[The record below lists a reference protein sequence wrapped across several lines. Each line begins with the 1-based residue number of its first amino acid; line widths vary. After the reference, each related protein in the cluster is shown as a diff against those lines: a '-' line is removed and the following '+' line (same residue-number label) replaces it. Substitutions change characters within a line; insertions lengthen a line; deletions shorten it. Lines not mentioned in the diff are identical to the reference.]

1 MAKRVNTVFLLA
13 LTLVVVVM
21 GVFGFGFYKYM
32 HRPNAQKHVAAAKQY
47 LQDNNYEGAQIEYT
61 LATRLD
67 RTNKALYIELGDVAN
82 RRGGEQGFSALEQA
96 RAAWQGALEIDPHDA
111 VALNRLLDSYVDQ
124 MTYAPATMQPAQ
136 YSTMKDVAGR
146 LYQDDPTNV
155 RAHAYLMIAPIEQWM
170 HGGPLSQ
177 KALADLLGELGK
189 IQKAHPEN
197 YEVLSALCRA
207 HLRDAVDAIRGANPA
222 RADAD
227 LKEVHQV
234 LDSSAAVHPMT
245 GSLMLRI
252 AQIDRML
259 IQFGKTRDE
268 RQKQLDASDAAL
280 QEAQKL
286 TSEKDPLMV
295 EVYLE
300 SADRAVEHQNL
311 ANAQSILQKVLAT
324 PEGSSD
330 VRVKDQLA
338 RVLGMSGDQTKRQ
351 EAINML
357 STPLADSHEAGV
369 RGALL
374 KYNQSQMLEELTYLR
389 VDQYSATTDPQQR
402 NQLLVQIDDGYK
414 SLASQYRTESPQ
426 LLRLRASVE
435 HIKGQRA
442 QSIETLKRAVD
453 IMDHMPNKPSF
464 QYDLIF
470 QLARGYFEAGQNR
483 AAEQRLV
490 QVLQAA
496 PAFMPARAMLFELYV
511 QERNFA
517 AAQGQIDQLSAV
529 QPNSPDVAR
538 YQMALA
544 QAQGKSQ
551 EDLKGLY
558 EKLPE
563 DTLSARRFKAER
575 AYVIENYPDA
585 ARLFEAV
592 LKEEP
597 RDLRSVLL
605 LSNVYSKLDQKDK
618 AKALVEHSIASM
630 PDEPRLKILQ
640 QQLDGATPEQLKEL
654 SQKLLASGDPVT
666 QELAEARTDAAQ
678 GKYDSALAHLKKV
691 RDQRPDDIAAWD
703 LTFHINLGRGRF
715 DQAQV
720 AASNLAR
727 LNGDQDNGRAY
738 EWELAMA
745 QRDFAKAISIGRQLT
760 SDRSAF
766 SQSWRML
773 GDALRAAGQLNEAL
787 NQYRTALEI
796 QTTNIDA
803 CIGEVRCLEGL
814 DQPDQARDVASAGL
828 QRMPDNA
835 QLKEIVMSH
844 DAAHNAADVVPQR
857 RTILEKSPNDPM
869 SYYNLAET
877 CMMAAKQTEASDP
890 TKAKQFSDEANQT
903 LQKGVAKFPDDL
915 RLNAGLAEVL
925 EKSGHFDDGL
935 KILER
940 LSSLPQYKDR
950 PEIISLM
957 GEYYSRGEHPEDA
970 EKLFREAWAASHD
983 DTAME
988 LRLAQ
993 HLVSEQRYDAALE
1006 VLADKTNADRLEVIR
1021 ARVRTLMAAGRFD
1034 EADKNARAA
1043 LEANPKSEDIML
1055 LLAGIEL
1062 TSKHYAAARQQT
1074 QAALAIDPKNDT
1086 AIYFQALIEINDPS
1100 DGNMALAIQ
1109 NLGDLA
1115 ARHPKVIHYKVDLS
1129 TAYARRHDEEA
1140 AAHQLED
1147 ALAIEPTNDDVRAR
1161 LLTIYLQTQKWGRFE
1176 EVVQAAMSDPKLS
1189 SNPAWP
1195 HAYAQAL
1202 AQQKNYS
1209 KALEQMRQAIK
1220 LDKTHNI
1227 LYQHD
1232 LLDIMLASGD
1242 FQGALAQTDSL
1253 LADNHR
1259 DYWIYSDR
1267 GIAHAASGD
1276 KSTATADFDQALKA
1290 IDPSKDF
1297 DAARDV
1303 ILKMGQSVGYDQAIA
1318 RVQPHIANENRWRVL
1333 AVDLHIANSDWSGA
1347 VNALE
1352 PLMAKPQA
1360 LTTTDERVNVLQK
1373 AGLAFQMAGQ
1383 FDKARQAYQDLL
1395 KIQPNDVS
1403 VLNNIAY
1410 LLAVDMKNPAQA
1422 KAYSQQ
1428 AYDSQIRNG
1437 LVNPGIADT
1446 HGWVLT
1452 LCGGNDAGV
1461 GLTILDGIVRDH
1473 PDFLEARYH
1482 LGMAYLR
1489 KKDSK
1494 MAEQQLAA
1502 AMSQV
1507 QQMENQHQTV
1517 DAHLK
1522 DEIDQGL
1529 RQAREQSGTR
1539 VGSAGYSFSGAK

>member
-21 GVFGFGFYKYM
+21 GVIGFGFYKYM

-61 LATRLD
+61 LAARLD
-67 RTNKALYIELGDVAN
+67 RTNKAIYIDLGDVAN
-82 RRGGEQGFSALEQA
+82 RRGGEQGFGALEQA
-96 RAAWQGALEIDPHDA
+96 RAAWQAALEIDPHDA

-124 MTYAPATMQPAQ
+124 ISYAPSTMQPAQ
-136 YSTMKDVAGR
+136 YSGLKDVAGR

-155 RAHAYLMIAPIEQWM
+155 RAHAYLLIAPIEQWM
-170 HGGPLSQ
+170 QGGPLSQ
-177 KALADLLGELGK
+177 KALNELLGELGK

-197 YEVLSALCRA
+197 YEVFSTLCRA
-207 HLRDAVDAIRGANPA
+207 TLRDAVEAFRGSNPDRMA
-222 RADAD
+222 AD
-227 LKEVHQV
+227 LKRVQQFI
-234 LDSSAAVHPMT
+234 DAAADVRPMT

-252 AQIDRML
+252 SQIDRML
-259 IQFGKTRDE
+259 IQFGKTKEE
-268 RQKQLDASDAAL
+268 RQKQLDASEAAL
-280 QEAQKL
+280 NEAQKL
-286 TSEKDPLMV
+286 TNDSDPLMV
-295 EVYLE
+295 DIYLE
-300 SADRAVEHQNL
+300 SAERAVEHQNL
-311 ANAQSILQKVLAT
+311 AEAEGILRKVDAT
-324 PEGSSD
+324 PKGSTD
-330 VRVKDQLA
+330 VRVKNELA
-338 RVLGMSGDQTKRQ
+338 RVLGMTGDQAKRQ
-351 EAINML
+351 EAIKML
-357 STPLADSHEAGV
+357 STPLADTHEAGV

-374 KYNQSQMLEELTYLR
+374 KFNQSAMLEELTYLR
-389 VDQYSATTDPQQR
+389 VDQYSTTTDSHQR
-402 NQLLVQIDDGYK
+402 DQLLVQIDDGYK
-414 SLASQYRTESPQ
+414 SLASQHRAESPQ

-435 HIKGQRA
+435 HIKGQKA

-496 PAFMPARAMLFELYV
+496 PGFMPARAMLFELYV
-511 QERNFA
+511 QERNFD
-517 AAQGQIDQLSAV
+517 AAQNQIDQLSAV
-529 QPNSPDVAR
+529 KPDSPDVAR
-538 YQMALA
+538 YRIALA
-544 QAQGKSQ
+544 QAQGRSP

-640 QQLDGATPEQLKEL
+640 QQLDGATPEQLKAL

-666 QELAEARTDAAQ
+666 QELAAARTDAAQ

-691 RDQRPDDIAAWD
+691 RDQRPDDIGAWD
-703 LTFHINLGRGRF
+703 LTFHINLGQGRF

-720 AASNLAR
+720 AASTLAR
-727 LNGDQDNGRAY
+727 LNADQDNGRAY

-745 QRDFAKAISIGRQLT
+745 QKDFTKAISIGRQLT
-760 SDRSAF
+760 NDRSAF

-796 QTTNIDA
+796 QSTNIDA

-835 QLKEIVMSH
+835 QLKEIVMAH
-844 DAAHNAADVVPQR
+844 DALHNAADVVPQR
-857 RTILEKSPNDPM
+857 RTVLQKAPNDPM
-869 SYYNLAET
+869 SYFNLAET
-877 CMMAAKQTEASDP
+877 CMMAAKQAEASDP
-890 TKAKQFSDEANQT
+890 AKAKQFSDEANQT
-903 LQKGVAKFPDDL
+903 LQTGVAKFPEDL

-925 EKSGHFDDGL
+925 EKTGHFDDGL
-935 KILER
+935 KILEH

-957 GEYYSRGEHPEDA
+957 GEYYARGEHPEDA
-970 EKLFREAWAASHD
+970 EKLFRQAWAASHD
-983 DTAME
+983 DTAPE

-1006 VLADKTNADRLEVIR
+1006 VLADKTNANRLEVVR

-1062 TSKHYAAARQQT
+1062 TSKNYSAARQHA

-1086 AIYFQALIEINDPS
+1086 AIYFQALIELNDLK
-1100 DGNMALAIQ
+1100 DGNIAQAIQ

-1115 ARHPKVIHYKVDLS
+1115 TRHPKIIHYKVDLS

-1147 ALAIEPTNDDVRAR
+1147 ALAIEPANDDVRAR
-1161 LLTIYLQTQKWGRFE
+1161 LLTIYLQNQKWGRFE
-1176 EVVQAAMSDPKLS
+1176 QVVQAAMGDPKLN

-1202 AQQKNYS
+1202 AQQKNYP

-1220 LDKTHNI
+1220 LDKTHNMI
-1227 LYQHD
+1227 YQHD
-1232 LLDIMLASGD
+1232 LLEIMLASGD
-1242 FQGALAQTDSL
+1242 YKGALAQIDAL

-1276 KSTATADFDQALKA
+1276 KSTATGDFDEALKA
-1290 IDPSKDF
+1290 IDLSKDF
-1297 DAARDV
+1297 EAARDV
-1303 ILKMGQSVGYDQAIA
+1303 ILKMGQSVGYNQAIA
-1318 RVQPHIANENRWRVL
+1318 RVQPRVASENRWRML
-1333 AVDLHIANSDWSGA
+1333 AVDLEIANGNWAGA
-1347 VNALE
+1347 VEALQ
-1352 PLMAKPQA
+1352 PLLAKPDA
-1360 LTTTDERVNVLQK
+1360 LATDERASMLQK
-1373 AGLAFQMAGQ
+1373 AGLAYQMAGQ
-1383 FDKARQAYQDLL
+1383 FDKARKAYEDLL
-1395 KIQPNDVS
+1395 KIQPTDIS

-1410 LLAVDMKNPAQA
+1410 LLAVDMKNPLQA

-1428 AYDSQIRNG
+1428 AYDNQIRNG
-1437 LVNPGIADT
+1437 LVNPGVADT

-1452 LCGGNDAGV
+1452 LCGGNDAGI

-1489 KKDSK
+1489 KKDPK

-1502 AMSQV
+1502 AMTMV
-1507 QQMENQHQTV
+1507 QQMENQHQAV

-1529 RQAREQSGTR
+1529 RQAREQNGTR
-1539 VGSAGYSFSGAK
+1539 VGSAQ

>member
-21 GVFGFGFYKYM
+21 GVVGFGFYKYM

-47 LQDNNYEGAQIEYT
+47 LQDNNYEGAWIEYT

-67 RTNKALYIELGDVAN
+67 RTNKALYIDLGDVAN
-82 RRGGEQGFSALEQA
+82 RRGGELGWGALEQA
-96 RAAWQGALEIDPHDA
+96 RAAWQGALEIDPHDP
-111 VALNRLLDSYVDQ
+111 VALNRLLDSYIDQ
-124 MTYAPATMQPAQ
+124 ISYAPSSMQPAQ
-136 YSTMKDVAGR
+136 YASLKDIAGR
-146 LYQDDPTNV
+146 LYQDDSSNV
-155 RAHAYLMIAPIEQWM
+155 RAHSYLLIAPLEQWLQ
-170 HGGPLSQ
+170 GGPLSQ
-177 KALADLLGELGK
+177 KALADLLGDLGK

-197 YEVLSALCRA
+197 YEVLSTLCRA
-207 HLRDAVDAIRGANPA
+207 RLRDAVDAIRGSNPA
-222 RADAD
+222 RADED
-227 LKEVHQV
+227 LKQIHPV
-234 LDSSAAVHPMT
+234 LDAALAVHPMT
-245 GSLMLRI
+245 ASLMLRI
-252 AQIDRML
+252 AQVDRL
-259 IQFGKTRDE
+259 LAQFGKTREE
-268 RQKQLDASDAAL
+268 RQKQLDTSDAAL

-286 TSEKDPLMV
+286 ATDSDPLMV

-300 SADRAVEHQNL
+300 SANRAVEHQ
-311 ANAQSILQKVLAT
+311 KVAEAESLLRKVDAT
-324 PEGSSD
+324 PRGSSD
-330 VRVKDQLA
+330 VRVRTELA
-338 RVLGMSGDQTKRQ
+338 RVLGMTGDSAKRQ
-351 EAINML
+351 EAIKML
-357 STPLADSHEAGV
+357 STPLVDSHEAGV

-374 KYNQSQMLEELTYLR
+374 KFNESTMLEELCYLR
-389 VDQYSATTDPQQR
+389 IDQYGVTTDSQQR

-414 SLASQYRTESPQ
+414 SLASQFRTESPQ

-435 HIKGQRA
+435 RIKGQKA

-453 IMDHMPNKPSF
+453 IMDHMPNKPQF

-470 QLARGYFEAGQNR
+470 QLARGYFEANLNR

-490 QVLQAA
+490 QVLQVA
-496 PAFMPARAMLFELYV
+496 PTFMPARTMLFELYV

-517 AAQGQIDQLSAV
+517 AAQNQIDQLSAV
-529 QPNSPDVAR
+529 LPNSPDAAR
-538 YQMALA
+538 YQIALA

-575 AYVIENYPDA
+575 AYAIENYPDA

-597 RDLRSVLL
+597 RDVRSVLL

-618 AKALVEHSIASM
+618 AKALVASSITSM

-640 QQLDGATPEQLKEL
+640 QQLDGATPEQLKAL
-654 SQKLLASGDPVT
+654 SQKLLASGDPT
-666 QELAEARTDAAQ
+666 SQELAAARSDAAQ

-691 RDQRPDDIAAWD
+691 REQRPDDVAAWD
-703 LTFHINLGRGRF
+703 LTFHIDLGQGRF

-720 AASNLAR
+720 AADNLAR
-727 LNGDQDNGRAY
+727 MNADQDNGRAY
-738 EWELAMA
+738 AWELAMA
-745 QRDFAKAISIGRQLT
+745 QRDFAKAVSIGRQLT

-796 QTTNIDA
+796 QSTNVDA

-835 QLKEIVMSH
+835 ALKEIVMSH
-844 DAAHNAADVVPQR
+844 DALHNAADVVPQR
-857 RTILEKSPNDPM
+857 REILEKAPNDPM

-877 CMMAAKQTEASDP
+877 AMMAAKQAETADP
-890 TKAKQFSDEANQT
+890 VKARQFSDEADQT
-903 LQKGVAKFPDDL
+903 LRKGVAKFPDDL

-925 EKSGHFDDGL
+925 EKTGHFDDGL

-940 LSSLPQYKDR
+940 ISALPQNKDR

-957 GEYYSRGEHPEDA
+957 GEYYTRGDHPEDA
-970 EKLFREAWAASHD
+970 EKYFRQAWAASHD

-993 HLVSEQRYDAALE
+993 HLVGEKRYDAALE

-1034 EADKNARAA
+1034 EADKNARTA
-1043 LEANPKSEDIML
+1043 LDANPKSEDLML

-1062 TSKHYAAARQQT
+1062 TSKNYPAARQHA

-1086 AIYFQALIEINDPS
+1086 AIYFQALVEINDLK
-1100 DGNMALAIQ
+1100 DGNIAQAIQ
-1109 NLGDLA
+1109 NLGDLVT
-1115 ARHPKVIHYKVDLS
+1115 RHPKVIHYKVDLS
-1129 TAYARRHDEEA
+1129 TAYARRNDEEA

-1147 ALAIEPTNDDVRAR
+1147 ALTIDPTDDDVRAR
-1161 LLTIYLQTQKWGRFE
+1161 LLTIYLQGQKWGRFE
-1176 EVVQAAMSDPKLS
+1176 EVVQQAEKDPKLS

-1195 HAYAQAL
+1195 HADAQAL

-1209 KALEQMRQAIK
+1209 KALEQMQQAIK

-1242 FQGALAQTDSL
+1242 DKGVLSQTDAL

-1267 GIAHAASGD
+1267 GIAHAATGD
-1276 KSTATADFDQALKA
+1276 KSTASSDFDQALKA
-1290 IDPSKDF
+1290 IDPDKDF

-1318 RVQPHIANENRWRVL
+1318 RVQPHVATENRWRML
-1333 AVDLHIANSDWSGA
+1333 AVDLHIASSDWAGA
-1347 VNALE
+1347 VEMLE
-1352 PLMAKPQA
+1352 PLLAKPDA
-1360 LTTTDERVNVLQK
+1360 LAADVRISVLQK
-1373 AGLAFQMAGQ
+1373 AGVAFQMAGQ
-1383 FDKARQAYQDLL
+1383 FDKARKAYEDLL
-1395 KIQPNDVS
+1395 KIHPNDIS

-1410 LLAVDMKNPAQA
+1410 LLAVDMKSPVQA
-1422 KAYSQQ
+1422 KTYSQQ

-1437 LVNPGIADT
+1437 LVNPGVADT

-1452 LCGGNDAGV
+1452 LCGGNDAGI

-1473 PDFLEARYH
+1473 PEFLEARYH

-1507 QQMENQHQTV
+1507 QQMENQHQAV

-1522 DEIDQGL
+1522 DEINQGL
-1529 RQAREQSGTR
+1529 RQAREQNGTS
-1539 VGSAGYSFSGAK
+1539 VGSAR